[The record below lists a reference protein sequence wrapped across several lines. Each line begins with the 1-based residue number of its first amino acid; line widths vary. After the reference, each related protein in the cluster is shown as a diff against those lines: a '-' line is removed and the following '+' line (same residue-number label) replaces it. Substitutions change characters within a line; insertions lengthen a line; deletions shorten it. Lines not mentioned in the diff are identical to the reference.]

1 MKSFVIACMVYAA
14 STFTIFQLVHAAE
27 QNDIESLRKEV
38 EELKKQVNASQP
50 PASSQ
55 SSFNPAI
62 SLILM
67 GRYASFENDPEGYF
81 IPGVTLAEETG
92 PGEEGFSLAETE
104 LIISGNIDDVIVIEI
119 QAGDRIV

>member
-1 MKSFVIACMVYAA
+1 MVLEEIQKKVHELREKQQEFIRRKDNISYQIN
-14 STFTIFQLVHAAE
+14 TIDEKIKKVQE
-27 QNDIESLRKEV
+27 IEKDHKGQV

-67 GRYASFENDPEGYF
+67 GRYASFENDPE
-81 IPGVTLAEETG
+81 
-92 PGEEGFSLAETE
+92 
-104 LIISGNIDDVIVIEI
+104 IIKVQDESD
-119 QAGDRIV
+119 